1 MIERTRAANRSS
13 DGPRSVTGPT
23 ALMSRAMAG
32 SRLATSLVPFTSSAA
47 VGRGSAL
54 VKKCALRAPG
64 GSGELGHELAELVF
78 GETQLVLAQLH
89 QRTVRNVL
97 GGGDVGHCRMEG

>member
-1 MIERTRAANRSS
+1 MIERTSAANGSS

-23 ALMSRAMAG
+23 ALIRRAMAG
-32 SRLATSLVPFTSSAA
+32 SRLATSLVPLASSAA

-64 GSGELGHELAELVF
+64 VSGELGHELGELVL
-78 GETQLVLAQLH
+78 GETQLVLAELH
-89 QRTVRNVL
+89 QRTVRYGF
-97 GGGDVGHCRMEG
+97 GGREVVRR